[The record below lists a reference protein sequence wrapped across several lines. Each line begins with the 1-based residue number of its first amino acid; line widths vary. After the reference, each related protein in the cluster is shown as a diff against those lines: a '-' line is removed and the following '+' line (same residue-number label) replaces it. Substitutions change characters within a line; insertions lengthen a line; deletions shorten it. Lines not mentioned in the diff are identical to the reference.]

1 MEHMPPPPPPLTNQ
15 INCQWCSKT
24 MPADATN
31 CPACGKLRKDIYTD
45 KVRCYLF
52 CIAAGLFIAT
62 FFILNK
68 KSQPQV
74 DYYNYYGNNN
84 SSGNTGAYIVLV
96 LGIINAIVGIWYYLR
111 VSQKLKTY
119 IWA

>member
-1 MEHMPPPPPPLTNQ
+1 
-15 INCQWCSKT
+15 
-24 MPADATN
+24 
-31 CPACGKLRKDIYTD
+31 
-45 KVRCYLF
+45 
-52 CIAAGLFIAT
+52 
-62 FFILNK
+62 

-74 DYYNYYGNNN
+74 DYYNHYGNNN